1 MLLINLVQYAL
12 RVDAIVEPTR
22 LFTDAVEDPSN
33 QRPDIFLRN
42 PRGLGR
48 QIIIDVAVTGVDG
61 QSRTSDEA
69 VDRPLQAR
77 YDQKL
82 AKYGYV
88 AEQNNLRLIP
98 AVFSHT
104 GQIHHE
110 FKAFVRDQIRH
121 KLIDFEGEPKS
132 SKIKAGMKWW
142 TKCISMAIAKTASR
156 NVAFKVARLRDAIMQ
171 DQDEFIIRD
180 TNLGDAALV
189 ANDRANLE
197 DIACNADLY
206 ISNQEDLIQTDTF
219 G

>member
-77 YDQKL
+77 YDQKM

-88 AEQNNLRLIP
+88 ARFIP

-104 GQIHHE
+104 GQTHHE
-110 FKAFVRDQIRH
+110 FKA
-121 KLIDFEGEPKS
+121 LLE
-132 SKIKAGMKWW
+132 
-142 TKCISMAIAKTASR
+142 SR
-156 NVAFKVARLRDAIMQ
+156 F
-171 DQDEFIIRD
+171 D
-180 TNLGDAALV
+180 TN
-189 ANDRANLE
+189 
-197 DIACNADLY
+197 
-206 ISNQEDLIQTDTF
+206 
-219 G
+219 